1 MSDELLSAFSKKHP
15 NLQIDPATGKIRIEV
30 TQPIEGVPIA
40 QVGDRFEPYILP
52 SYDKKVSDDVF
63 EFYYAGPKAAAKLT
77 IDTKNRSETLTEISL
92 KELNELI
99 ASEGDG

>member
-1 MSDELLSAFSKKHP
+1 MSDELLAAFAADHP
-15 NLQIDPATGKIRIEV
+15 NIRIDPETGKIIIEAH
-30 TQPIEGVPIA
+30 QPIDGVPIVQA
-40 QVGDRFEPYILP
+40 GERFMPYILP
-52 SYDKKVSDDVF
+52 SFEKKVSDDVF
-63 EFYYAGPKAAAKLT
+63 EFYYAGPKTAAKLT